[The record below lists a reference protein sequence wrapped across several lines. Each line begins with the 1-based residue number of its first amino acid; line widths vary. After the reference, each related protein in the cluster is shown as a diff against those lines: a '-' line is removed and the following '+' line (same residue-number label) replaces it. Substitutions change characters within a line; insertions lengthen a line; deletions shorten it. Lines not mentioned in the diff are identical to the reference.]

1 MAKFDVVDMSGKK
14 VATVELSDAV
24 FGITPNEKAVHEA
37 VVNFLANQRQGTQ
50 NTKIRKEV
58 RGGGKKPWR
67 QKGTGHARQGSIRAP
82 QWTHG
87 GVALGPSPAATTTPS
102 TRRLSAW
109 LCSALC
115 LTRLP
120 TAT

>member
-1 MAKFDVVDMSGKK
+1 MAQFDVVDMNGKK
-14 VATVELSDAV
+14 VSTVELSDAV

-50 NTKIRKEV
+50 NTKIRKLL
-58 RGGGKKPWR
+58 
-67 QKGTGHARQGSIRAP
+67 SAP
-82 QWTHG
+82 SRVIT
-87 GVALGPSPAATTTPS
+87 LTPS
-102 TRRLSAW
+102 TRRSSAW
-109 LCSALC
+109 LCSAPC

>member
-14 VATVELSDAV
+14 VSTVELSDAV

-37 VVNFLANQRQGTQ
+37 VVNFLANQRQVIT
-50 NTKIRKEV
+50 
-58 RGGGKKPWR
+58 
-67 QKGTGHARQGSIRAP
+67 
-82 QWTHG
+82 
-87 GVALGPSPAATTTPS
+87 LTPS
-102 TRRLSAW
+102 TRRSSAW
-109 LCSALC
+109 LCSAPC